1 HTRSKRDWSSD
12 VCSSDLPHNAPIL
25 IMKHSYLSILKVSIG
40 KVYIRM
46 LKSYGAYFFQFPHSS
61 KSMMLFDRK
70 TKQSPKNNRTHKSCI
85 EDRKSTRLNSSHVSI
100 SYAVYLYIHSLSLH
114 DALPILHPSLS

>member
-1 HTRSKRDWSSD
+1 FTNHSLSYFYTLSLHDA
-12 VCSSDLPHNAPIL
+12 LPIF
-25 IMKHSYLSILKVSIG
+25 MKHSYLSILKVSIG

-85 EDRKSTRLNSSHVSI
+85 DPDFSHSYLAPLLQIYKIIRANS
-100 SYAVYLYIHSLSLH
+100 
-114 DALPILHPSLS
+114 

>member
-1 HTRSKRDWSSD
+1 
-12 VCSSDLPHNAPIL
+12 
-25 IMKHSYLSILKVSIG
+25 MKHSYLSILKVSIG

-85 EDRKSTRLNSSHVSI
+85 DPDFSHSYLAPLLQIYKIIRSEEHTSELQSRFDIVCRLLLEKKTI
-100 SYAVYLYIHSLSLH
+100 
-114 DALPILHPSLS
+114 